1 MESPHKKIKN
11 HGEVGFITGMKFKNY
26 FNIYRIINVLLHI
39 NQVKIKNYMIIPV
52 DGEKPFDKIQHPLMI
67 KLSRNGAQKEHT

>member
-1 MESPHKKIKN
+1 M
-11 HGEVGFITGMKFKNY
+11 GFITGMKFKNY
-26 FNIYRIINVLLHI
+26 FNIYKLINVLLHI
-39 NQVKIKNYMIIPV
+39 NQVKIKNYMIISV